1 MLYQK
6 LKMSVTKISQPL
18 AYLAGVLAINLLAP
32 LSASAATVNGSV
44 TLATSFGFVIES
56 GVEAGV
62 DFIDFASGATNPSPS
77 FDNDISTAL
86 VTSIAGDF
94 VTAGI
99 TPGTSVDV
107 KDFRFDLVG
116 IDNPILIGSVFT
128 FSITDIIPPS
138 ETGTGAGDFSGEG
151 ILIDTTGTFDPTI
164 YDFTFNNINGDLA
177 LITNTAVGNP
187 IPVPGAV
194 WLFGSALAGMLVAR
208 RKRG

>member
-18 AYLAGVLAINLLAP
+18 AYFAGVLAINLLAP

-151 ILIDTTGTFDPTI
+151 ILIDPTGTFDPTI

-187 IPVPGAV
+187 IPVPSAV